1 MLETGVHMG
10 FRADGDDS
18 VEVMNVNMNKH
29 PKQSRQDFLA
39 ERLERAWE
47 AADGKS
53 FFVRL

>member
-1 MLETGVHMG
+1 MLKTGVHVWL
-10 FRADGDDS
+10 RADGDDS

-47 AADGKS
+47 AAGGKS